1 MSTYT
6 TSIRVSAPQE
16 LVFDALADLDRAP
29 ERISGI
35 RRVERLTDGPVGK
48 GTRWRETR
56 IMFGKEAT
64 EELEMT
70 SFDPPR
76 GYTVDCESC
85 GCVYSSTFRVR
96 PEGRE
101 TVVELE
107 FTGRGTNILSK
118 VMGAIMGPL
127 MKRAMLKCI
136 NQDLADLK
144 AFIETGGKAQARP
157 QPA

>member
-1 MSTYT
+1 MPTYT
-6 TSIRVSAPQE
+6 TSIRVNAPQKQ
-16 LVFDALADLDRAP
+16 VFDALADVDRAP
-29 ERISGI
+29 ERMSGI

-56 IMFGKEAT
+56 IMFKKEAT

-70 SFDPPR
+70 AFDPPR
-76 GYTVDCESC
+76 GYTVGCKSC

-101 TVVELE
+101 SVLELE
-107 FTGRGTNILSK
+107 FTGRGTNVLSK
-118 VMGAIMGPL
+118 AMSAL
-127 MKRAMLKCI
+127 MAPFMKKVMLKCI

-144 AFIETGGKAQARP
+144 ASIEGGGQAQARP